1 MDNKRA
7 SQLLNI
13 EDIHTYYG
21 ESYILQGVSLSV
33 GEGEIVCL
41 LGRNGAGKT
50 TLMRSIIG
58 LSPPASGMITFQHE
72 KINNLP
78 PYRIADKG
86 IGYVP
91 QGQGI
96 FAELTV
102 LENIRLGLRK
112 KRLKSHPEI
121 DKVFQYFPILKDRIT
136 QKGGTLSGGER
147 QMLAIGRGLVGGIRL
162 MLLDEPTEG
171 IQPSIIHQLKEI
183 IKRINEEMDLSILIV
198 EQNIELAL
206 DVGNRYY
213 VMQNGTIVE
222 SGCVDNIERTEM
234 IEKYLTI

>member
-1 MDNKRA
+1 
-7 SQLLNI
+7 
-13 EDIHTYYG
+13 
-21 ESYILQGVSLSV
+21 
-33 GEGEIVCL
+33 
-41 LGRNGAGKT
+41 
-50 TLMRSIIG
+50 
-58 LSPPASGMITFQHE
+58 
-72 KINNLP
+72 
-78 PYRIADKG
+78 
-86 IGYVP
+86 
-91 QGQGI
+91 
-96 FAELTV
+96 
-102 LENIRLGLRK
+102 
-112 KRLKSHPEI
+112 
-121 DKVFQYFPILKDRIT
+121 
-136 QKGGTLSGGER
+136 
-147 QMLAIGRGLVGGIRL
+147 MLAIGRGLVGGIRL